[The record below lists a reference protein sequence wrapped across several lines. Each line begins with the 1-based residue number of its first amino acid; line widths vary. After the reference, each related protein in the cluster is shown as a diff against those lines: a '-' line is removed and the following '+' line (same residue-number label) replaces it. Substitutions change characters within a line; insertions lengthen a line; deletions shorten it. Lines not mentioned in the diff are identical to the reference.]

1 MQIQRIPFPP
11 VGSNMYV
18 VTQGRD
24 AIVLDPWPDETT
36 MQRLQGYHVL
46 LVLTHEHVDHISG
59 LGRMQR
65 ALAARTLWQE
75 NCTPWLRNP
84 GNTTPVLLAA
94 RATASVRPLFSAA
107 TRSCRATP
115 LSRACAGATPPCSWT
130 RPCHF
135 CARCR
140 RSSCSIPATAGAV
153 CRLVRASRPWTGD
166 AAAALCTCTA
176 DRKLSQKGLTHV
188 SKHAKLTTAV

>member
-65 ALAARTLWQE
+65 ALAPPREKCLTRAAESGILLERSKDSR
-75 NCTPWLRNP
+75 WLDRGNP
-84 GNTTPVLLAA
+84 AEDASITMFLFCFRGFGRGNFFGRV
-94 RATASVRPLFSAA
+94 SF
-107 TRSCRATP
+107 TRR
-115 LSRACAGATPPCSWT
+115 
-130 RPCHF
+130 
-135 CARCR
+135 
-140 RSSCSIPATAGAV
+140 
-153 CRLVRASRPWTGD
+153 
-166 AAAALCTCTA
+166 
-176 DRKLSQKGLTHV
+176 
-188 SKHAKLTTAV
+188 